1 MPQYR
6 LLSSDVKIL
15 RIRIIGQPERV
26 LVLTG
31 ASVISYNFVNSGTRL
46 HGTLGQGG
54 WGSVSESMILVAVEG
69 HTESIDGGIPGGN
82 KTFVL
87 AETIVDPDYA

>member
-1 MPQYR
+1 M
-6 LLSSDVKIL
+6 
-15 RIRIIGQPERV
+15 
-26 LVLTG
+26 
-31 ASVISYNFVNSGTRL
+31 
-46 HGTLGQGG
+46 
-54 WGSVSESMILVAVEG
+54 SESMILVAVEG